1 MMALTEEEMEYIVR
15 WRRRQEVQIK
25 RTRAYDGT
33 SVTRIRINTS
43 TTEEALRHLQVL
55 TSGNGPLRAFTPET
69 LIVIG
74 DDHRLEVKGK
84 NLSQPTHL
92 SVEKISAGIKTDAV
106 RCLAE
111 MLTALKVGTSA
122 DELYEKLSTPTPGL
136 KPDKAWTSRY
146 RMNDLI

>member
-43 TTEEALRHLQVL
+43 TTEEALRH
-55 TSGNGPLRAFTPET
+55 
-69 LIVIG
+69 
-74 DDHRLEVKGK
+74 LEVKGK